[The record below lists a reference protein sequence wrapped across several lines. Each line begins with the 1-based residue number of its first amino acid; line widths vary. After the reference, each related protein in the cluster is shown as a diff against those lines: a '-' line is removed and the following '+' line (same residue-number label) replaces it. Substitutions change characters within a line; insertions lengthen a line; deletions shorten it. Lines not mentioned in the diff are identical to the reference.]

1 MPNTT
6 AYSFGDVV
14 LVPFPFT
21 DQTASKK
28 RPAVVVSADAYH
40 QRRPDVI
47 VMAVTSQILRPAGA
61 LGEVLISDWQ
71 GAGLPKASLI
81 KSVLATI
88 EQRLILRKLGALP
101 ATMFRSFAQLC
112 DKSSA
117 SERTSRQGASAIW
130 CHAGAHR
137 IANGIATLRVQ
148 RVSSRFSN
156 RQVSSLET
164 ASENALGWL
173 IGSLTDSP
181 NLKQAVAFDPTEMAS
196 LIFTSWNQLCDWL
209 KAVDGMRRAA

>member
-81 KSVLATI
+81 KPVLATL
-88 EQRLILRKLGALP
+88 EQRLILRKL
-101 ATMFRSFAQLC
+101 RSEL
-112 DKSSA
+112 S
-117 SERTSRQGASAIW
+117 TASAGPAYPRVRRSGAVALRGRADSEGGER
-130 CHAGAHR
+130 AGAHPPC
-137 IANGIATLRVQ
+137 NGCFGVRP
-148 RVSSRFSN
+148 
-156 RQVSSLET
+156 
-164 ASENALGWL
+164 GW
-173 IGSLTDSP
+173 
-181 NLKQAVAFDPTEMAS
+181 
-196 LIFTSWNQLCDWL
+196 
-209 KAVDGMRRAA
+209 

>member
-47 VMAVTSQILRPAGA
+47 VMAVTSQILRPPGA
-61 LGEVLISDWQ
+61 LGEVLIGDWQ

-81 KSVLATI
+81 QGEDVQA
-88 EQRLILRKLGALP
+88 LRSAL
-101 ATMFRSFAQLC
+101 
-112 DKSSA
+112 
-117 SERTSRQGASAIW
+117 
-130 CHAGAHR
+130 
-137 IANGIATLRVQ
+137 
-148 RVSSRFSN
+148 
-156 RQVSSLET
+156 RQV
-164 ASENALGWL
+164 LG
-173 IGSLTDSP
+173 
-181 NLKQAVAFDPTEMAS
+181 
-196 LIFTSWNQLCDWL
+196 
-209 KAVDGMRRAA
+209 

>member
-28 RPAVVVSADAYH
+28 RPAVDVSADAYH

-81 KSVLATI
+81 KPVLATI
-88 EQRLILRKLGALP
+88 ELILRKLGALQGDDVQ
-101 ATMFRSFAQLC
+101 ALRSAL
-112 DKSSA
+112 
-117 SERTSRQGASAIW
+117 RQI
-130 CHAGAHR
+130 
-137 IANGIATLRVQ
+137 
-148 RVSSRFSN
+148 
-156 RQVSSLET
+156 
-164 ASENALGWL
+164 LG
-173 IGSLTDSP
+173 
-181 NLKQAVAFDPTEMAS
+181 
-196 LIFTSWNQLCDWL
+196 
-209 KAVDGMRRAA
+209 